1 MHGALCVVSSEWA
14 PHAQCLHTA
23 LSCKKLSSHTSL
35 GHLSPQA
42 VLIHMLG
49 LDKPK
54 VVDMEMSLID
64 ALQFNLWVR
73 RAGKGRAWT
82 RGGQ

>member
-1 MHGALCVVSSEWA
+1 
-14 PHAQCLHTA
+14 
-23 LSCKKLSSHTSL
+23 L